1 MIFIEK
7 SKLIHGTK
15 YDYSK
20 VHYNNNKTPVIIIC
34 SIHGDFTQIPKNH
47 TNGSGCPKCAIYF
60 KANKLREN
68 KENFVSKANLIH
80 SNRYDY
86 SNVFYET
93 THKKIEIICNKHGSY
108 FQTPAHHLKGSGC
121 PKCVNKNVTT
131 EDFIIKAR
139 KVHGNKFSY
148 DNVIYINQN
157 ELININ
163 CPIHGVFNQKP
174 KDHLRGV
181 NCPFCYDSKGEN
193 KIKDLLDNSK
203 IGYIRNKTF
212 DGCEHK
218 AKLKYDFYL
227 PELNILIE
235 FDGIQHFK
243 PISYFGGK
251 KEFNDLK
258 IRDDIKNKYAKI
270 NSIKL
275 IRIKY
280 NENVEN
286 KLNYIIMKDK

>member
-1 MIFIEK
+1 MLFIKK
-7 SKLIHGTK
+7 SEIIHRKK

-20 VHYNNNKTPVIIIC
+20 VCYVNNKTPVIIIC
-34 SIHGDFTQIPKNH
+34 PIHGKFTQIPKNH
-47 TNGSGCPKCAIYF
+47 TNGAGCPKCAVEF
-60 KANKLREN
+60 KANKLRGN
-68 KENFVSKANLIH
+68 KEDFISKAILIH
-80 SNRYDY
+80 FNIYDY
-86 SNVFYET
+86 SNVIYKT
-93 THKKIEIICNKHGSY
+93 THKKIEIICHKHGSY
-108 FQTPAHHLKGSGC
+108 FQSPAHHLKGSGC
-121 PKCVNKNVTT
+121 PKCANKYISTA
-131 EDFIIKAR
+131 EFIIKAR

-148 DNVIYINQN
+148 DNVNYINQN
-157 ELININ
+157 KLINIS
-163 CPIHGVFNQKP
+163 CPIHGAFNQKP

-181 NCPFCYDSKGEN
+181 SCPFCYDSKGEN
-193 KIKDLLDNSK
+193 KIKNLLDNSK
-203 IGYIRNKTF
+203 IKYIRNKTF

-227 PELNILIE
+227 PELNTLIE

-258 IRDDIKNKYAKI
+258 IRDEIKNNYAKI
-270 NSIKL
+270 NSIGL

-280 NENVEN
+280 NENIKN